1 MISIA
6 TVLRSGGDYRPE
18 HVRALADMCGRFAPA
33 HRFVVLT
40 DQCYAF
46 SEDEEIEARP
56 LKRDWPGW
64 WAKME
69 LFALPGPVLFFDLDT
84 VIVRDIQPL
93 VELVRHDPF
102 VILRDFYRGRSNRN
116 AMQSSMMWWTGDMS
130 RLTADFEAE
139 PRFYLGGDQE
149 WLEQHYTGEFA
160 FWQDVA
166 PRAIGSFK
174 ASPRTQN
181 ERVIIFHGQ
190 PRPWQQTE
198 VDYHAAA

>member
-1 MISIA
+1 
-6 TVLRSGGDYRPE
+6 
-18 HVRALADMCGRFAPA
+18 
-33 HRFVVLT
+33 
-40 DQCYAF
+40 
-46 SEDEEIEARP
+46 
-56 LKRDWPGW
+56 LKRDWLGW

-116 AMQSSMMWWTGDMS
+116 AMQSSMMWWSGDMS

>member
-1 MISIA
+1 MITIA
-6 TVLRSGGDYRPE
+6 SVLRSGGDYQPA
-18 HVRALADMCGRFAPA
+18 HVRALAAMCARFAPA

-40 DQCYAF
+40 DQCYSFA
-46 SEDEEIEARP
+46 EDDEIEAIP
-56 LKRDWPGW
+56 LRANWPGW

-69 LFALPGPVLFFDLDT
+69 VFRLAGPVLYLDLDT
-84 VIVRDIQPL
+84 VLVRDIQPL
-93 VELVRHDPF
+93 IELVRHDPF

-116 AMQSSMMWWTGDMS
+116 AMQSSMMWWTGDLS
-130 RLTADFEAE
+130 RLTADFKAD

-149 WLEQHYTGEFA
+149 WLEQHYTGELA

-174 ASPRTQN
+174 ASPRTAN

-198 VDYHAAA
+198 VEYHAAA